1 MDCSTPGLPVPHYL
15 SAKVCPSSC
24 SLHWWCHAAISSSDA
39 LFFCPQC
46 FPASG
51 TFSMSQLFTSGDQ
64 NIGVSASASVLPM
77 NIQGGFP
84 LGLTGLISV
93 LSKGLSGVF
102 SSISSKALILWH
114 SAFFTV
120 QLMDV
125 INCTTKQIL
134 ISYDKCYEGE
144 GEGMKR
150 VLNRRSLIWSKGQ
163 KRLV

>member
-1 MDCSTPGLPVPHYL
+1 MSNSLWPHGLQHTRLTCPSQTPRAY
-15 SAKVCPSSC
+15 SNSCPSSQ
-24 SLHWWCHAAISSSDA
+24 WCHSTISSSDA

-77 NIQGGFP
+77 NIQGAFP

-134 ISYDKCYEGE
+134 ISYDK
-144 GEGMKR
+144 M
-150 VLNRRSLIWSKGQ
+150 LWRRRRRHEESTQQKELDLI
-163 KRLV
+163 